1 MSRLRLKFVMTVVV
15 LLSCAGAARSAESPA
30 SNFADGSASAAG
42 EQLSKMSAA
51 TQGLAGGNSEA
62 MSQSQQTRLQRARA
76 AVRARQRREQA
87 TPRYKI
93 DETGALVPDPRVE
106 AAIVYNPTT
115 REVLFETNAQNARSI
130 ASLTKLM
137 TAVVFLD
144 GQPDLSEEVL
154 VARADLRGA
163 STTYLRSN
171 ERVRVDDLLHVL
183 LIASDNGAARV
194 LARISPGGAVRF
206 VERMNE
212 KAAALALDTTRFTE
226 PSGLS
231 PFDVASAFDVARL
244 IAFAANDVRIS
255 SIMQMPEYRF
265 RTSRRRAVTVR
276 NTNRLLGGGDLDVR
290 GAKTG
295 FIRQAGYCLAALLKL
310 PHGDDVA
317 VVVMGAR
324 SSAARFMETRHILNW
339 LTTRTRLMFGQPQ
352 QTQE

>member
-1 MSRLRLKFVMTVVV
+1 MRRLRLNFVMTLLA

-30 SNFADGSASAAG
+30 SDLTDGSASVVS
-42 EQLSKMSAA
+42 EQLLKMSAA
-51 TQGLAGGNSEA
+51 KQELARGNSAA
-62 MSQSQQTRLQRARA
+62 MSPSQQARLQRARA
-76 AVRARQRREQA
+76 AVAARKRNEQA
-87 TPRYKI
+87 TPRYKV
-93 DETGALVPDPRVE
+93 DETGALVPDPRAE

-115 REVLFETNAQNARSI
+115 GEVLFEANAQNPRSI

-144 GQPDLSEEVL
+144 GQPDLSQEVL
-154 VARADLRGA
+154 VTRADLRGA

-194 LARISPGGAVRF
+194 LARISPGGAQGF

-212 KAAALALDTTRFTE
+212 KAAALALDSTKFTE

-231 PFDVASAFDVARL
+231 PSDVASAYDVARL

-255 SIMQMPEYRF
+255 SIMRMSEHRF

-276 NTNRLLGGGDLDVR
+276 NTNRLLRGGDVDVL

-324 SSAARFMETRHILNW
+324 SSAARFMEARHLLNW
-339 LTTRTRLMFGQPQ
+339 LTTRAGLMFGQSQ